1 MEETEDFSWK
11 ESKTLKS
18 DKLGRIVPI
27 PVKTTD
33 TTIDEMLSP
42 VDDADMAVDAV
53 KRRLA
58 SAISRKLHDE

>member
-1 MEETEDFSWK
+1 MEETEDLSWK

-18 DKLGRIVPI
+18 DTLGRIVPI
-27 PVKTTD
+27 PVRTTD

-42 VDDADMAVDAV
+42 ADDADMAVDAV

-58 SAISRKLHDE
+58 SAISRRLHGE

>member
-1 MEETEDFSWK
+1 MEENEDFSWK

-33 TTIDEMLSP
+33 TIEEMLP
-42 VDDADMAVDAV
+42 PADDADMAVDAV

-58 SAISRKLHDE
+58 SAISRKLHEE